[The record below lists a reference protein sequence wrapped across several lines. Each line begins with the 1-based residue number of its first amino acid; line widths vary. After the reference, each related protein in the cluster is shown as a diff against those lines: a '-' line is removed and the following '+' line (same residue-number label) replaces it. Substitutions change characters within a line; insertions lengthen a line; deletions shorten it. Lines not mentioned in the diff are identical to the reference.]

1 MTLNLQRIVLFVADM
16 DKEAAFYRD
25 KLGLPVSEEREGWI
39 EFDAGACRI
48 ALHRG
53 KRKPRLDFETH
64 TALQE
69 TCAEL
74 GDRGVRLGDI
84 KPHPVH
90 DLSVCGGKDPEGN
103 PFRISGQL
111 EGAPV

>member
-1 MTLNLQRIVLFVADM
+1 MPLDLQRIVLFVSDM
-16 DKEAAFYRD
+16 EKEAAFYRD

-53 KRKPRLDFETH
+53 KRKPRLDFASET
-64 TALQE
+64 TLEE
-69 TCAEL
+69 TCETLRAGGL
-74 GDRGVRLGDI
+74 RLGDI

-90 DLSVCGGKDPEGN
+90 DLSVTGGKDPEGN
-103 PFRISGQL
+103 PFRISGPTAA
-111 EGAPV
+111 GSD